1 MSLESRPQ
9 SNLLFNQSEQHVLGV
24 HRDGPDDI
32 ASHLDTRVEEDQEI
46 ALFHPS
52 RNLYETCDLLEN
64 AEWSIP
70 PSCVLTRSGS
80 GARAEVRHEDAVH
93 VGVQRGV
100 GITFDSID
108 ALSTWDHASSR
119 SRTQKSSHERKA
131 AEVASF
137 QCSHSIPS
145 VDYSRERMESAARRA
160 TWVLYPK
167 ADVNG

>member
-1 MSLESRPQ
+1 
-9 SNLLFNQSEQHVLGV
+9 LGV

-32 ASHLDTRVEEDQEI
+32 ASHLDIRVEEDQEI
-46 ALFHPS
+46 ALFNPS

-93 VGVQRGV
+93 VGVHRGV

-108 ALSTWDHASSR
+108 ALSTMGPCQFALKDAKILPR
-119 SRTQKSSHERKA
+119 AEGGRGGLVPVQPLDPERGLFARTHGIRCEARYMG
-131 AEVASF
+131 
-137 QCSHSIPS
+137 S
-145 VDYSRERMESAARRA
+145 VPQGRC
-160 TWVLYPK
+160 
-167 ADVNG
+167 